1 MLCQIQTCSKF
12 NIVVLSLSAYTLS
25 LFDLPDALMMVDD
38 GEENP
43 LQALIYAREGVC
55 NPILFKDMDSL
66 NPADNNTTKS
76 TGFVQILIIF
86 CSDVFRYSNWMYL
99 SLDSNCA
106 LYVNWKK
113 TWVRICDEFRRIV
126 AIIERRPLDWGLNLI
141 KLDDTNFKS
150 W

>member
-1 MLCQIQTCSKF
+1 MTSHVFCQIQTCSKF

-55 NPILFKDMDSL
+55 NPILFTDMDSL

-76 TGFVQILIIF
+76 TGFCTNVHYFL
-86 CSDVFRYSNWMYL
+86 
-99 SLDSNCA
+99 
-106 LYVNWKK
+106 
-113 TWVRICDEFRRIV
+113 FRRFQIF
-126 AIIERRPLDWGLNLI
+126 ELNV
-141 KLDDTNFKS
+141 FKS
-150 W
+150 

>member
-1 MLCQIQTCSKF
+1 
-12 NIVVLSLSAYTLS
+12 
-25 LFDLPDALMMVDD
+25 MMVDD

-76 TGFVQILIIF
+76 TGFRTKF
-86 CSDVFRYSNWMYL
+86 HYFVFRRFQIFELNVFKSWL
-99 SLDSNCA
+99 QLCFVCK
-106 LYVNWKK
+106 LEK
-113 TWVRICDEFRRIV
+113 TWVRICDEFRRIF